1 MNFHLSDIRLQ
12 QTIGQADRQVPHF
25 SMCST
30 TFIRGNVI
38 RYVHLNKGE
47 VDTDPL
53 EEACRNEARRTQQ
66 K

>member
-1 MNFHLSDIRLQ
+1 MNFHLSEIKMLNNEGREL
-12 QTIGQADRQVPHF
+12 PHF
-25 SMCST
+25 AMCNS

-53 EEACRNEARRTQQ
+53 TEACKNEVKRV
-66 K
+66 